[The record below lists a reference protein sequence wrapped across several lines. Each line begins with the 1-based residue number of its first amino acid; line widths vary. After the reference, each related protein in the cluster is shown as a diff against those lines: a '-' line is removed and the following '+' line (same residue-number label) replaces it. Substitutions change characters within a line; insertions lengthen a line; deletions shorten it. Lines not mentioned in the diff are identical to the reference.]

1 MKFDNAMINIHS
13 SLGIAIVPENGTN
26 EDSIVSAADEAM
38 YFIKKLGGNNYHFS
52 DK

>member
-1 MKFDNAMINIHS
+1 MINIHS

-38 YFIKKLGGNNYHFS
+38 YFIKNLVEIIITFS